1 MQRIASLILA
11 GLLTCGTIEIA
22 DATDHGSPVN
32 PFQQLDDKWAPPSD
46 YRTASGAP
54 GHKYWQQRADH
65 NIAVRLD
72 EDDHRLTG
80 SETITYTNNSPDF
93 LNYLWVQLDQNR
105 FRTDS
110 KSSLSAT
117 TYEQDRISFRRA
129 RLELG
134 RDFGGGQNITSVVD
148 AEGQPLPY
156 EIVGALMR
164 IDLAAPLSPG
174 QRISFSI
181 AWDVI
186 LPNIDVANS
195 RGGYELFE
203 DNPHAIY
210 TVAQW
215 FPRMAAYTDR
225 NGWVLEPFLGGAE
238 FATEFGDYQVEIT
251 VPDDHIVAATG
262 ELQNETEILSAAQRE
277 RMSQA
282 RQSDRPI
289 MIATPEEALNREEQ
303 VSGGERTW
311 IFKAEDVRDFAFAT
325 SRRFIW
331 DAMAVQQSDGSS
343 VMAMSFYPN
352 DANPLWEQYST
363 HAVAH
368 ALEVYSAFT
377 FPYPYPVAQS
387 VNGAV
392 YGMEYPMI
400 GFNGPRPEDEDGER
414 TYSRTTKFD
423 LLSVIFHETGHNYFP
438 MIVNSNERLSTWMD
452 EGLNTFLEYQSQL
465 AWEPDYPADRGP
477 PVALVDY
484 MSQEDRQPIMSPP
497 ETIIELGNNAYA
509 SAGTALVILR
519 ETVLGPELFDFA
531 FREYANR
538 WKFKRPTPED
548 FFRTMEDAS
557 GVDLDWFWRGWF
569 YETNPVDIGISGVT
583 KFTLDD
589 GDPDSQN
596 TYARDEKQK
605 DQAKRQIGEPQDRDY
620 RVDRFPE
627 LKDFYNENDE
637 FLTTD
642 KDRNEYDDFL
652 QELESWQRDVL
663 KREEF
668 FYRLDLEN
676 YGGMVM
682 PVRLRMSYADDTKDE
697 ILLPAEIWRFNASS
711 ISRWIVSE
719 KPILQFS
726 IDPYFETTDIN
737 RNNNEFPREASVDK
751 LEVYDDLEDET
762 RNLMKDIKVER
773 ETPENGE
780 SAPGD

>member
-1 MQRIASLILA
+1 MQRYVSLMMV
-11 GLLTCGTIEIA
+11 GLLAFGPSHIVWA
-22 DATDHGSPVN
+22 SDHNSPIN
-32 PFQQLDDKWAPPSD
+32 PFQQLNDKWAPPSD
-46 YRTASGAP
+46 YRAASGAP

-65 NIAVRLD
+65 DISVRLD
-72 EDDHRLTG
+72 EEGHSLTG

-93 LNYLWVQLDQNR
+93 LGYLWVQLDQNR
-105 FRTDS
+105 FRIDS
-110 KSSLSAT
+110 KSTLSAT
-117 TYEQDRISFRRA
+117 AFEQDRISFRQA
-129 RLELG
+129 RRELG
-134 RDFGGGQNITSVVD
+134 RDFGGGQNITAVTD
-148 AEGQPLPY
+148 AGGQLLPY

-174 QRISFSI
+174 QRIAFSI
-181 AWDVI
+181 NWNVV
-186 LPNIDVANS
+186 LPNIDVADS
-195 RGGYELFE
+195 RGGYEVFD

-238 FATEFGDYQVEIT
+238 FATEFGDYRVEIT

-262 ELQNETEILSAAQRE
+262 ELQNDTAILSSAQRE
-277 RMSQA
+277 RLEQA
-282 RQSDRPI
+282 RQSDRPVL
-289 MIATPEEALNREEQ
+289 IATPDEALKREEQ
-303 VSGGERTW
+303 VSGGENTW
-311 IFKAEDVRDFAFAT
+311 VFQAENVRDFAFAT

-331 DAMAVQQSDGSS
+331 DAMGVQQSDGST

-400 GFNGPRPEDEDGER
+400 GFNGPRPEKEDGER
-414 TYSRTTKFD
+414 TYSRLTKTD

-452 EGLNTFLEYQSQL
+452 EGLTTFLEYQSQL
-465 AWEPDYPADRGP
+465 AWEPDFPADRGP
-477 PVALVDY
+477 PVELVEY
-484 MSQEDRQPIMSPP
+484 MKQDNRQPVMSPP

-509 SAGTALVILR
+509 TVGTALVILR

-538 WKFKRPTPED
+538 WKFKRPMPED

-569 YETNPVDIGISGVT
+569 YETNPVDIGIAGVT

-589 GDPDSQN
+589 GNPDNQN
-596 TYARDEKQK
+596 SFAQEEKQK
-605 DQAKRQIGEPQDRDY
+605 DQAKRQAGESITGEY
-620 RVDRFPE
+620 RIDRFPE

-642 KDRNEYDDFL
+642 KQRNEYDEFL
-652 QELESWQRDVL
+652 AELEPWQRDVL
-663 KREEF
+663 NREEF

-682 PVRLRMSYADDTKDE
+682 PVRLRIAYSDDTKE
-697 ILLPAEIWRFNASS
+697 EVLLPAEVWRFDSQAV
-711 ISRWIVSE
+711 SRWIVSD

-751 LEVYDDLEDET
+751 LEVYDDLVDET

-773 ETPENGE
+773 ETSDEQSEGE
-780 SAPGD
+780 